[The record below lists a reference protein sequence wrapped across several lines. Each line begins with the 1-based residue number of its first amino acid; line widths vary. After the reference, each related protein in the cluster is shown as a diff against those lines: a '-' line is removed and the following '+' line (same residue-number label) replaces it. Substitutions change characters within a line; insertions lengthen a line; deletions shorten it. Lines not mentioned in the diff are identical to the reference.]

1 MPVPPLTQFH
11 SPALDLTVSL
21 PPRPDNLEIY
31 GPCRERFLGTA
42 SGRNEIRVLIMEDA
56 PRMAIR
62 GAEEIAEV
70 LIAKPNATLGLA
82 TGGTMV
88 GVYGELV
95 RRFQQGKISFRDA
108 TTVNLDDYYPLKPDH
123 PGSYRREMLYRLFQN
138 VDLTLTPIEP
148 NGARWGQTLVPTT
161 TRKDIG
167 RFCLQYEQEIIK
179 AGGIDVQLLGIGTN
193 GHIGFNEPGSP
204 LWSRTRVVQLT
215 EETLAANSRF
225 FGSIDEVPRY
235 AITMGILT
243 ILEAQRIVLLA
254 SGAAKAEAIRAAIR
268 EPWNPA
274 VPASAL
280 QFHPNVTVILDQE
293 AAGRL

>member
-1 MPVPPLTQFH
+1 MPVPPLTEFH
-11 SPALDLTVSL
+11 APTLDRTVSL
-21 PPRPDNLEIY
+21 PPRPDKLEIY

-42 SGRNEIRVLIMEDA
+42 SGGNEIRVLIMEDA
-56 PRMAIR
+56 TRMAIR
-62 GAEEIAEV
+62 GAEEVAEV
-70 LIAKPNATLGLA
+70 LIAKPTATLGLA

-138 VDLTLTPIEP
+138 VDLTLTPLEP
-148 NGARWGQTLVPTT
+148 DGARWGQTLVPTT

-179 AGGIDVQLLGIGTN
+179 AGGIDLQLLGIGTN

-215 EETLAANSRF
+215 EETRAANSRF
-225 FGSIDEVPRY
+225 FGSIEEVPRY

-254 SGAAKAEAIRAAIR
+254 SGGAKAEAIRAAIR

-280 QFHPNVTVILDQE
+280 QFHPNVTLILDQE